1 MSATMKAAVFHQ
13 HGGPDQI
20 VIERV
25 LRPIVGPADVLVE
38 VRACALNHMDLLV
51 RRGPADPSRTLPF
64 WGGADV
70 AGLVAEAGPHAGAHR
85 RGERVLVNPALWCG
99 RCEWCARGEESL
111 CAEFKILGDEV
122 PGGEAEFVS
131 VPARNVVPIPDSLS
145 FEEAAAVPLVFQT
158 AWRALIGR
166 ARIRPGEEVLIV
178 GASGGVATA
187 AIQIA
192 RLAGARV
199 LALTSG
205 GDKAARARE
214 LGADLCVDRTAGDW
228 SAEVRRHTR
237 SRGVDV
243 VVENVGTPTWRQ
255 SLACLAPG
263 GRLVTYGRTG
273 GRQGEIDIR
282 DLFVR
287 QWQILGS
294 TMASR
299 REFDEVIRLL
309 FDKRLRP
316 VIDRTFPLEE
326 ARAAQERL
334 EAGRQF
340 GKIVLT
346 VGR

>member
-1 MSATMKAAVFHQ
+1 MSATMRAAVFHQ
-13 HGGPDQI
+13 HGGPEQI
-20 VIERV
+20 VIESVPRPVPGPDHV
-25 LRPIVGPADVLVE
+25 LIE

-51 RRGPADPSRTLPF
+51 RRGPADSSRALPF

-70 AGLVAEAGPHAGAHR
+70 AGVVAEAGPHAGAFAP
-85 RGERVLVNPALWCG
+85 GQRVLVNPALWCG

-111 CAEFKILGDEV
+111 CSEFRILGDEI
-122 PGGEAEFVS
+122 PGGEAELVS
-131 VPARNVVPIPDSLS
+131 VPGRNVVPIPDALS

-166 ARIRPGEEVLIV
+166 ARVRPGEDLLIL

-192 RLAGARV
+192 RLSGARV
-199 LALTSG
+199 LALTRG
-205 GDKAARARE
+205 AEKAARARE
-214 LGADLCVDRTAGDW
+214 LGADVCIDREGGDW
-228 SAEVRRHTR
+228 AAEVRRATR
-237 SRGVDV
+237 GRGVDV
-243 VVENVGTPTWRQ
+243 VVENVGTPTWKQ

-287 QWQILGS
+287 QWQIIGS

-299 REFDEVIRLL
+299 REFDEVIRLV
-309 FDKRLRP
+309 FERRLRP
-316 VIDRTFPLEE
+316 ILDRTFPLAE

-340 GKIVLT
+340 GKIVMT